1 MKCFDNV
8 AIDKYLETIVLQI
21 KSLNIKVDL
30 NSYEAI
36 PARQEE
42 QWFP

>member
-1 MKCFDNV
+1 MDND

-21 KSLNIKVDL
+21 KTLNIKVDL
-30 NSYEAI
+30 NSFDEF

-42 QWFP
+42 